1 MKKFLI
7 AALIS
12 VNLGLVALLA
22 FHVTAPP
29 AQAELRNVTG
39 DQYSV
44 MTVRIEPGWD
54 AVVILDLKTDRLAA
68 FSFDRTNKRLAPLF
82 GRDLKRDFGAAR

>member
-12 VNLGLVALLA
+12 INLALVALLA

-44 MTVRIEPGWD
+44 MTVRIGNQGD
-54 AVVILDLKTDRLAA
+54 AVVILDLKTDRMAA
-68 FSFDRTNKRLAPLF
+68 FSFDQTAKRLTPFF